1 MDLSVYI
8 FNFQL
13 SIFNYFMAEFNSYL
27 LGKARKSVGNITLC
41 YTKGKNIAKAKVFSR
56 KDNPTPEILAQ
67 RARMKA
73 LVQLGRNL
81 LPVIRKGFTGIGK
94 GSTSNAFVATNQE
107 AISVDNKNVA
117 TVDFERLRVATGL
130 LTPPKVTMAYDEES
144 KKYQF
149 TQEVQE
155 EEDGYAS
162 AEDKVYGVLY
172 ETERDRSRL
181 VMLRARGESGSTSY
195 VLPEDW
201 DSTKVNVYCF
211 AMLKNGKGASDSVL
225 IS

>member
-1 MDLSVYI
+1 MLHEREEHREGEGVLEERQPDTGDTGTAGKDE
-8 FNFQL
+8 
-13 SIFNYFMAEFNSYL
+13 SIGATGTESFTGDPQRIHGYRERFDV
-27 LGKARKSVGNITLC
+27 KRIRGNE
-41 YTKGKNIAKAKVFSR
+41 SR
-56 KDNPTPEILAQ
+56 GD
-67 RARMKA
+67 
-73 LVQLGRNL
+73 LGRQQERGNGGL
-81 LPVIRKGFTGIGK
+81 RAAAGGK
-94 GSTSNAFVATNQE
+94 V
-107 AISVDNKNVA
+107 
-117 TVDFERLRVATGL
+117 
-130 LTPPKVTMAYDEES
+130 AYDEES

-181 VMLRARGESGSTSY
+181 VMLRARSESGSTSY
-195 VLPEDW
+195 ALPEDW
-201 DSTKVNVYCF
+201 DSTKVKVYCF